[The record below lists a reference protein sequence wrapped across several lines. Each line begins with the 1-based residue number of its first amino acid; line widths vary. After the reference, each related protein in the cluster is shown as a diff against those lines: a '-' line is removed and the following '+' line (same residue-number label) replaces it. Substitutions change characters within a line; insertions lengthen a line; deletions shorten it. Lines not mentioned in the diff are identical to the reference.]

1 MKVKTSVTI
10 SEETL
15 AAADKLAEKV
25 GGRSRL
31 FELALREYLTGRQR
45 EARDARELELLDEHA
60 DELNR
65 ETLHV
70 LAFQAEP

>member
-15 AAADKLAEKV
+15 AAADELAPKV

-31 FELALREYLTGRQR
+31 FELALREYLTRRRR
-45 EARDARELELLDEHA
+45 EARDARDLELLDEHA
-60 DELNR
+60 DELKR
-65 ETLHV
+65 ETLDV
-70 LAFQAEP
+70 LEFQAEP

>member
-15 AAADKLAEKV
+15 AAVDKLAPKA

-31 FELALREYLTGRQR
+31 VELALREFLSRRQKA
-45 EARDARELELLDEHA
+45 ARDAHDTELLNAHA

-65 ETLHV
+65 ETADL
-70 LAFQAEP
+70 LEFQAEP

>member
-15 AAADKLAEKV
+15 AAVDKLAAKV

-31 FELALREYLTGRQR
+31 FELALREYLTRRRR
-45 EARDARELELLDEHA
+45 EARDVRDQELLDENA

-65 ETLHV
+65 EMLDI
-70 LAFQAEP
+70 LEFQVEP

>member
-15 AAADKLAEKV
+15 AAVDKLAPKA
-25 GGRSRL
+25 GGRSRVI
-31 FELALREYLTGRQR
+31 ELALREFLARR
-45 EARDARELELLDEHA
+45 ERAARDSRDLELLNRHA

-65 ETLHV
+65 ETLDV
-70 LAFQAEP
+70 LELQAEP

>member
-1 MKVKTSVTI
+1 MKIKTSVTI

-15 AAADKLAEKV
+15 AAADKLAPKV

-31 FELALREYLTGRQR
+31 FELALREYLLRR
-45 EARDARELELLDEHA
+45 RRDARDARDSELLDEHA

-65 ETLHV
+65 ETLDV
-70 LAFQAEP
+70 LEFQAEP

>member
-1 MKVKTSVTI
+1 MKVKTSITI

-15 AAADKLAEKV
+15 AAADELAEKV

-31 FELALREYLTGRQR
+31 FELALREYLERRRR
-45 EARDARELELLDEHA
+45 EARDARELELLEEHA

-65 ETLHV
+65 ETRDV
-70 LAFQAEP
+70 LELQAEP